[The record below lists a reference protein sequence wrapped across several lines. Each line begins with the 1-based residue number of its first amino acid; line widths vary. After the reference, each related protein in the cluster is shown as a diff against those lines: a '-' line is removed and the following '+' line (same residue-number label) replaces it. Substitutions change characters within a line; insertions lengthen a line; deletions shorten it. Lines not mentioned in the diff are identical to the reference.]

1 MSKIHMRVRSNRNS
15 TESRRRG
22 GLLRRPHLPE
32 PGEPAPEPAHAPAP
46 GVDPL
51 ADERRARA
59 SGGPDD
65 RATYTCSCG
74 YVFEADVSTS
84 VSCPH
89 CGTAQ
94 AW

>member
-1 MSKIHMRVRSNRNS
+1 MQVRTNRK
-15 TESRRRG
+15 TESRRRHG
-22 GLLRRPHLPE
+22 VLGRARRDE
-32 PGEPAPEPAHAPAP
+32 RATTPEPAVA
-46 GVDPL
+46 DDSDRDL
-51 ADERRARA
+51 SDERRLRA

-65 RATYTCSCG
+65 RATYTCTCG

-89 CGTAQ
+89 CGAGQ